1 MQCIYSKQN
10 IFDMTN
16 CFSEND
22 DNIYVTSVY
31 NIKYIFNN
39 FVGKR
44 TWNLTFWCHIKVMM
58 EFVIADIWLLI
69 HSTKTKT
76 LKIIFIYNNI
86 FWYSC
91 ASCSKFKTG
100 EICVLQSGSMF
111 ASSYR
116 QCSFSGRNSGST
128 HKENYI
134 TISMFLAYVKGK
146 VSHCIPLWATKK
158 KTALFSSAMQ

>member
-1 MQCIYSKQN
+1 MQSTFWADTMQCIYSKQN
-10 IFDMTN
+10 ILDMTN

-22 DNIYVTSVY
+22 DDIYNVTSVY

-39 FVGKR
+39 FMGKR
-44 TWNLTFWCHIKVMM
+44 TWNLTFWCHIKVKK
-58 EFVIADIWLLI
+58 EFVIAGIWLLI
-69 HSTKTKT
+69 HSKIKT

-86 FWYSC
+86 FGYSC
-91 ASCSKFKTG
+91 AICSKFKTG
-100 EICVLQSGSMF
+100 EIYVLQSGSMF

-116 QCSFSGRNSGST
+116 QCSFSGRNSGSA

-146 VSHCIPLWATKK
+146 KVEFTL
-158 KTALFSSAMQ
+158 